1 MKLVTSPAHGRS
13 LPRTRHAQVAIG
25 GVFFVLVA
33 IVSPVMSASGDDEV
47 GTRVFAPG
55 DDRRFAEIVEAWNA
69 DILWE
74 PAAVSEDPIT
84 KFGDEARAVFGP
96 IPPGD
101 CNAPYSRRLILEV
114 DGNSVDLAPNP
125 SKPEV
130 PFEFEHRDANGNLV
144 KRTTSLPKCDKP
156 SLAASAYC
164 AMNSRLARVNLNH
177 VSWTFL
183 CRKSSSSLEVDNIE
197 YWRSTDP
204 RFALYGAI
212 GFNDL
217 TGEIAFV
224 DGRKDRDTFDWS
236 SPFVPPGGQ
245 SYSDVVG
252 RARAREIYDKTFK
265 IDCHAC
271 HDNKKPY
278 VIDPHVKQ
286 ARVGYAFGETD
297 GRAAAFALGEFL
309 PQRTAKAEAP
319 FRVIGSGYTAGRA
332 FEMRRAKAV
341 GFPGHPCTACHSLTT
356 LESGR
361 RFAAD
366 AAGKMPTVVHPT
378 PGQLDAL
385 FEQKVL
391 LTNVKNHRTDWA
403 LRSGAGKIY
412 PWMRPVN
419 GGDLSVPSLDLSDA
433 DWSRLSQCL
442 WDAGGE
448 ECGYQPLYTAC
459 PAPGKDGDG
468 FDAKDFTTEVNWQ
481 LQGREL
487 PALRLKWR
495 YRNGYGEV
503 PTRDDVRFD
512 IAVLVTEPPPA
523 IRQPLDSEFP
533 TTSAAKGNEFKTIR
547 GQVGMSGA
555 AILIKNASFRG
566 HGRWSDPSPTTAMR
580 DYAVDVPA
588 VCGKRYLFR
597 VLPKRFCFDYSG
609 VVYGSGY
616 IVHADITCEERAALS
631 KSSYRPK

>member
-1 MKLVTSPAHGRS
+1 MKPASAATHGRA
-13 LPRTRHAQVAIG
+13 PPATRRAPVAIAG
-25 GVFFVLVA
+25 LFFVLV
-33 IVSPVMSASGDDEV
+33 VTGSPATPASVGDEI
-47 GTRVFAPG
+47 GTSVFAPE
-55 DDRRFAEIVEAWNA
+55 DNRRFGEIVEAWNA

-74 PAAVSEDPIT
+74 PAAVSQDPIT

-101 CNAPYSRRLILEV
+101 CNAPDSRRLILEV
-114 DGNSVDLAPNP
+114 DGNSVDLAPNL
-125 SKPEV
+125 SKPGF
-130 PFEFEHRDANGNLV
+130 PLEFEHRDVDGNLV
-144 KRTTSLPKCDKP
+144 RRTTSLPKCDKP

-164 AMNSRLARVNLNH
+164 AMNSRLAHVSLNH

-197 YWRSTDP
+197 YWRSSDP

-217 TGEIAFV
+217 TGEIAFI

-236 SPFVPPGGQ
+236 TPFVPPGGQ
-245 SYSDVVG
+245 SYSDVAG
-252 RARAREIYDKTFK
+252 RASARELYDKTFK
-265 IDCHAC
+265 VDCHAC

-286 ARVGYAFGETD
+286 ARVAYASGDAD
-297 GRAAAFALGEFL
+297 GRAAAFAPGKFL
-309 PQRTAKAEAP
+309 PGRTARAEAP

-332 FEMRRAKAV
+332 FEMTRAKAV
-341 GFPGHPCTACHSLTT
+341 GFPGHPCTSCHSLTT
-356 LESGR
+356 LETGR

-366 AAGKMPTVVHPT
+366 AVGKMPTIARPT

-403 LRSGAGKIY
+403 LRSGTGKLY
-412 PWMRPVN
+412 PWMPPAN
-419 GGDLSVPSLDLSDA
+419 GGELSTSSPEISDE
-433 DWSRLSQCL
+433 DWNRLSQCI

-448 ECGYQPLYTAC
+448 ECGYQSLYTAC
-459 PAPGKDGDG
+459 PAPDKDGDG

-481 LQGREL
+481 PQDRER

-495 YRNGYGEV
+495 YWNGYGEV
-503 PTRDDVRFD
+503 PTRDDVRFNV
-512 IAVLVTEPPPA
+512 AVIVTDLPPDARLPF
-523 IRQPLDSEFP
+523 DFEFP
-533 TTSAAKGNEFKTIR
+533 PVPAAKGSQFTTTR
-547 GQVGMSGA
+547 GEVGVSGS
-555 AILIKNASFRG
+555 AIVLKNASFAG
-566 HGRWSDPSPTTAMR
+566 HKKWTDPSPAIAMR
-580 DYAVDVPA
+580 DYAIDVPA

-609 VVYGSGY
+609 IVYGSGY
-616 IVHADITCEERAALS
+616 TVHADIACGGSASPL
-631 KSSYRPK
+631 KPSYRSK